1 MLISVQLHTRLS
13 SKIAFVG
20 HSSSP
25 VKAVTTALP
34 SPDRAKNK
42 QKNPKKQ
49 KKQFHCTVLIIN
61 LLKVL
66 INFK

>member
-1 MLISVQLHTRLS
+1 MLINVHLDTRLS
-13 SKIAFVG
+13 IKIAFVG

-42 QKNPKKQ
+42 QT

>member
-1 MLISVQLHTRLS
+1 MLTSVQLHTRLS

-20 HSSSP
+20 HSNSP

-42 QKNPKKQ
+42 QKNPQ
-49 KKQFHCTVLIIN
+49 KTKETVSLYSFN
-61 LLKVL
+61 YKP
-66 INFK
+66 FKSAD

>member
-1 MLISVQLHTRLS
+1 MLISVQLDTRLS

-42 QKNPKKQ
+42 KQTKKE
-49 KKQFHCTVLIIN
+49 TVSLYSFN
-61 LLKVL
+61 SKP
-66 INFK
+66 FKSAD